1 MKPKFVLLKVKSPE
15 ELADIIK
22 VELSEKGFDSF
33 LDIDGGFEAS
43 IEKENFKE
51 DEVDEIFGFY
61 SAQGSLSYHLEE
73 VEKQNWNELWEKN
86 YDMVEISED
95 CLIRAAFHQ
104 PEKSYKYEIVIT
116 PKMSFGTGHH
126 STTKLMLLN
135 QMEID
140 HNGKVVFDAGSGTG
154 ILAVMAKK
162 LGAKTVDACDIE
174 DWAVENANENQ
185 ELNDVSLNFYLGKVE
200 ERPDKD
206 KQYDIVLAN
215 INLNVIL
222 GEMAIYASMLK
233 EKGTLILSGF
243 YAEDIPAVLNQA
255 QENSLSLTKTKVE
268 NNWTSLVF
276 EKE

>member
-15 ELADIIK
+15 ELSDIIK

-33 LDIDGGFEAS
+33 LDIEGGFEAS
-43 IEKENFKE
+43 IDKKGFKE

-73 VEKQNWNELWEKN
+73 VEKENWNELWEKN

-104 PEKSYKYEIVIT
+104 PEKPYKYEIIIT

-135 QMEID
+135 QMETD
-140 HNGKVVFDAGSGTG
+140 HEGKEVFDAGSGTG

-162 LGAKTVDACDIE
+162 LGAKTVEACDIE
-174 DWAVENANENQ
+174 EWAVENANENQ
-185 ELNDVSLNFYLGKVE
+185 QLNYVTLNFFLGKVVD
-200 ERPDKD
+200 RPDQTKL
-206 KQYDIVLAN
+206 YDIVLAN

-222 GEMAIYASMLK
+222 GEMSIYASMLK

-243 YAEDIPAVLNQA
+243 YAEDIPAVLNKA
-255 QENSLSLTKTKVE
+255 MENSLSLTKTKVE
-268 NNWTSLVF
+268 KNWTSLAL
-276 EKE
+276 EKG